1 MSFFR
6 SDHGTTAMEY
16 GLIAS
21 LMSLALVAGALS
33 AGAAVSA
40 LFGSV
45 GAVLRTVAAT
55 I

>member
-6 SDHGTTAMEY
+6 DDHGTTAMEY

-21 LMSLALVAGALS
+21 LMSLALVAGAFS

-40 LFGSV
+40 LFSSV
-45 GAVLRTVAAT
+45 GAVMKAVAAM